1 MMSLTNENESVVVA
15 ISRDELSKMMELA
28 VQRGLADAGLF
39 LEDAEDR
46 QEAREDFRF
55 VRRLRKASDGIAAKI
70 GYTIIAMLTGGLLIA
85 LWVGI
90 RAHVIRS

>member
-1 MMSLTNENESVVVA
+1 MALTNENESVVVA

-39 LEDAEDR
+39 IEDSDDR
-46 QEAREDFRF
+46 KEAREDFRF
-55 VRRLRKASDGIAAKI
+55 VRRLRKATDGAASKI
-70 GYTIIAMLTGGLLIA
+70 GYAVITIVTGGLLAA

-90 RAHVIRS
+90 RAHLIRT

>member
-1 MMSLTNENESVVVA
+1 MNLTNENESVVVA
-15 ISRDELSKMMELA
+15 ISRDELSAMMERA

-39 LEDAEDR
+39 IEDSEDR

-55 VRRLRKASDGIAAKI
+55 VRRLRRAFDGAASKI
-70 GYTIIAMLTGGLLIA
+70 GYTVIAMLTGGMLIA

-90 RAHVIRS
+90 RAHVIRT